1 MFDPKP
7 ILFSLPTIN
16 DFLPAV
22 SDSIS
27 RRDQDLTIHEDD
39 WRQFEALSQEYDEAL
54 SAELADIR
62 RIYDEKSEQAGE
74 YLLFTEIHVRKR
86 IPIPFQRPL
95 NWNDFILACGVSE
108 TVVVNLSF
116 SGSQGVIEGGF
127 AIQAGGITFYG
138 IRDSQGI
145 RTLGLIPMHRPN
157 LMYERAHQISEYLY
171 GEGLVLIHWPSIRV
185 LRGKDILNYFEQR

>member
-1 MFDPKP
+1 MSDPKP

-39 WRQFEALSQEYDEAL
+39 WRQFEALSQEYDEAI

-116 SGSQGVIEGGF
+116 SGSQDVIGGGF
-127 AIQAGGITFYG
+127 AIQVGGINFYG
-138 IRDSQGI
+138 IRDSHGI
-145 RTLGLIPMHRPN
+145 RTLCLIPIHRPN
-157 LMYERAHQISEYLY
+157 LMHERAHQISEYLY